1 MIDHRAAVKS
11 NIKILSGVSRFASE
25 PDCQCIDTF
34 DCPVTLAKRLDSPY
48 LIGKRSSDWLKIK
61 VAHTADFEVIGCVP
75 MRGEKAVRALLLS
88 ERVQGRL
95 MYKGKVGSGLTRRQR
110 QDFLA
115 ELANAPKLQK
125 PVDCPSGSICRLS
138 GWRCRVRYFG
148 LTEMGHLRSPT
159 FKGLI

>member
-1 MIDHRAAVKS
+1 MEFFAGIVRHR
-11 NIKILSGVSRFASE
+11 LEGMM
-25 PDCQCIDTF
+25 
-34 DCPVTLAKRLDSPY
+34 AKRIDSPY

-75 MRGEKAVRALLLS
+75 MRGENAVRALLLG
-88 ERVQGRL
+88 EKHQGRL
-95 MYKGKVGSGLTRRQR
+95 VYKGKVGSGLTRRQR

-115 ELANAPKLQK
+115 ELTKAPKLQK
-125 PVDCPSGSICRLS
+125 PVDCPSGSVCRLP

-159 FKGLI
+159 FKALI